1 MAAAVVPAAA
11 AMARMVT
18 AVAACSIQAGKKV
31 ALGGRGGEDRGGLAA
46 EVDIP
51 GTRLCLERLPGM
63 AVVVLPA
70 VVIKAVAE
78 TVTEVRMVSSL

>member
-11 AMARMVT
+11 AMAGMVT
-18 AVAACSIQAGKKV
+18 ATAACSIQAGEKV
-31 ALGGRGGEDRGGLAA
+31 ALGGCGGEDRGGLAA
-46 EVDIP
+46 KVDIP

-63 AVVVLPA
+63 AVMVLPA